1 MGYVPYFS
9 FYFYCFYAGGK
20 LGLELIKC
28 FPDGDLNNIVKRAE
42 SSPAKIRD
50 MIKGIKGIGDVGAD
64 IFFDTAQ
71 GVWPC
76 LAPFVDPRSLK
87 TAELCGLGG
96 DADRLWEAVGKDAGQ
111 MCKLASALTRI
122 RLEKR
127 EGEFQ

>member
-1 MGYVPYFS
+1 MDDEGA
-9 FYFYCFYAGGK
+9 AGNNV
-20 LGLELIKC
+20 LTAVL
-28 FPDGDLNNIVKRAE
+28 DGDLNNIVKRAE
-42 SSPAKIRD
+42 SSPTKIRD
-50 MIKGIKGIGDVGAD
+50 VIKGIKGIGDVGAD

-87 TAELCGLGG
+87 TAEQCGLGN
-96 DADRLWEAVGKDAGQ
+96 DVDRLWQAVGKDAGQ
-111 MCKLASALTRI
+111 MCRLASALTKI